1 MWQYL
6 ENYHT
11 FFAAIRERY
20 PKIQLIADCDLTGQ
34 APQDLW
40 DWHIYTSAQDLF
52 NRWALPWQRQQAHW
66 QAAMGLCCNAHL
78 VAANSVHESV
88 CCCRL

>member
-20 PKIQLIADCDLTGQ
+20 PKIQLIADCDLTGHFLN
-34 APQDLW
+34 DLW
-40 DWHIYTSAQDLF
+40 YWDIYTSAQDLF
-52 NRWALPWQRQQAHW
+52 NK
-66 QAAMGLCCNAHL
+66 
-78 VAANSVHESV
+78 
-88 CCCRL
+88 

>member
-20 PKIQLIADCDLTGQ
+20 PKIRLIADCDLTGQ

-52 NRWALPWQRQQAHW
+52 NK
-66 QAAMGLCCNAHL
+66 
-78 VAANSVHESV
+78 
-88 CCCRL
+88 